1 MNKCCEDGKEGRS
14 SMDFCEASTEEA
26 KRTYFR
32 SCKGLEKLVLPLE
45 LCKKL
50 DQYGVCQDSVLM
62 WATGNLGTPEVVLR
76 DTTHLPYKIASAPT
90 FEELLVETPWVN
102 VQWDASDKSFLAR
115 GRDDELI
122 TVLWKTSNACVGI
135 GSYILYLI
143 IKGLK
148 DERARKEAVKEQV

>member
-1 MNKCCEDGKEGRS
+1 MNFCEDSSKEAT
-14 SMDFCEASTEEA
+14 MA
-26 KRTYFR
+26 YFR
-32 SCKGLEKLVLPLE
+32 SRKGLEKLVLPLE

-50 DQYGVCQDSVLM
+50 DQYGVCQDSVLI

-90 FEELLVETPWVN
+90 FEELLVEAPWVN

-115 GRDDELI
+115 GRDDELV
-122 TVLWKTSNACVGI
+122 TVLWKTSDACIGI
-135 GSYILYLI
+135 GSYTLYAI

-148 DERARKEAVKEQV
+148 DERARKENIKEHQK